1 MRSAFRDLGNR
12 HGSSLQLVCLGD
24 SIHVFVCTP
33 PGCLKRGKSTEKIPQ
48 QQQQQQQHSHDTRL
62 VDSPRNRSC
71 LSIHNTGL
79 VLVHCNKLN
88 QACKLICLVYV
99 CLSVCLSVCWL
110 SVQNEQSSVNQGTS
124 NPQQETQNK
133 QKKERKKER
142 LLRANW

>member
-88 QACKLICLVYV
+88 QACKLICLVHV
-99 CLSVCLSVCWL
+99 CLSVCLSVCL
-110 SVQNEQSSVNQGTS
+110 LVVRAKRTIFRESRNEQSSARDT
-124 NPQQETQNK
+124 K
-133 QKKERKKER
+133 QTKERKKER
-142 LLRANW
+142 KIASS